1 MTPVT
6 RGLRHCDFSHRRV
19 ARRPRYWH
27 QCNNW
32 VAFVDDR
39 QRQSLALEVK
49 SHHARIVELEETL
62 QDLEENLKQVVDAP
76 EELALKVERLRM
88 ELKGRYA
95 AFSVGTAHLSAYR
108 LA

>member
-1 MTPVT
+1 
-6 RGLRHCDFSHRRV
+6 
-19 ARRPRYWH
+19 
-27 QCNNW
+27 

-62 QDLEENLKQVVDAP
+62 QDLEANLKQVVDAP

-108 LA
+108 FA

>member
-1 MTPVT
+1 
-6 RGLRHCDFSHRRV
+6 
-19 ARRPRYWH
+19 
-27 QCNNW
+27 
-32 VAFVDDR
+32 VAFVDDL
-39 QRQSLALEVK
+39 QRQTLALEVR

-108 LA
+108 FA

>member
-1 MTPVT
+1 MA
-6 RGLRHCDFSHRRV
+6 SS
-19 ARRPRYWH
+19 
-27 QCNNW
+27 QQW
-32 VAFVDDR
+32 VPPVDDR
-39 QRQSLALEVK
+39 QRQSLSHEVQ

-62 QDLEENLKQVVDAP
+62 QDLEANLKQVVDAP
-76 EELALKVERLRM
+76 EELTLKVERLRM